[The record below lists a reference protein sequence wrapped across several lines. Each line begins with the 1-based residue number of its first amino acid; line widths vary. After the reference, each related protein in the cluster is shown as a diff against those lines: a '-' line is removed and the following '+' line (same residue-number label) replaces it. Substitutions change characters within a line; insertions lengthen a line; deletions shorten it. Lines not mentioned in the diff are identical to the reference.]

1 MAGELSLA
9 STSAQGIE
17 VAATVAWQLKNELS
31 IIITRLMST
40 FSEPPS
46 PEVLQGLL
54 GKPLS
59 NRLGR
64 ALRLWMLL
72 DCIYGEKDWAASLPQ
87 PFRYPDLR
95 DRLFAPSHDPSETRP
110 AAQLSQACQGTGCLC
125 QRTGRELVLASP
137 WAGSLVAWVA
147 AVAGQT
153 GWTTAQVEAQ
163 VAGCP
168 FATVHRSL
176 RQDLALLAARGWFQS
191 QPRRGYI
198 CLPAGR
204 WPRQQSKEGRVA
216 GSLMAAVPWG
226 EAWPVLE
233 AAALVEPSLVVM
245 LESLWEEGRQLGAES
260 ERRVFLELDYIL
272 TPEAQEQA
280 DDLQAQLA
288 AFWQGGTAGAI
299 QFRTWSARQRR
310 LQEVTGYPVCL
321 HYVRR
326 AKYLT
331 AYGCEAGE
339 APHWHNYRLDR
350 VRSPR
355 FRVLS
360 WDNPGLPEA
369 LRELYQQ
376 GKLPTPG
383 YVREQL
389 AGAWGFDFYLP
400 KALLVMRF
408 PPEFAL
414 DYVDGTVRHPTFV
427 PVAYGELP
435 GLIEREVEDAAEREA
450 LLALVARR
458 SPQDRYYQAWV
469 RLGDIN
475 VVMRLRDWRPLGEVL
490 APLALREQMARE
502 VAAERLHYDESLGTV
517 STLGSAQSL
526 ANNAGW

>member
-1 MAGELSLA
+1 MDAFAEL
-9 STSAQGIE
+9 
-17 VAATVAWQLKNELS
+17 
-31 IIITRLMST
+31 
-40 FSEPPS
+40 PS
-46 PEVLQGLL
+46 PEVLQWLL

-64 ALRLWMLL
+64 ALRLWVLL
-72 DCIYGEKDWAASLPQ
+72 DRLYGEAGWAGELPQ
-87 PFRYPDLR
+87 PFRYGELR

-110 AAQLSQACQGTGCLC
+110 AAQLSQACVGTGCLC

-176 RQDLALLAARGWFQS
+176 RQDLALLAVRGWLERQ
-191 QPRRGYI
+191 
-198 CLPAGR
+198 
-204 WPRQQSKEGRVA
+204 PRQQGYCCVPSERWPERPSDEGRAA
-216 GSLMAAVPWG
+216 GALLSAMPVG
-226 EAWPVLE
+226 EVLQVLE
-233 AAALVEPSLVVM
+233 AAALVEPSLEVM
-245 LESLWEEGRQLGAES
+245 LEHLGEAWQRLGVVP
-260 ERRVFLELDYIL
+260 ERRVFLELDSIL

-355 FRVLS
+355 FRVLG
-360 WDNPGLPEA
+360 WDDPGLPEG

-376 GKLPTPG
+376 GNLPTPG

-400 KALLVMRF
+400 KALLMMRF
-408 PPEFAL
+408 PPEFAR

-427 PVAYGELP
+427 PVAYEALP
-435 GLIEREVEDAAEREA
+435 GLIRREVEDAAEREA
-450 LLALVARR
+450 LLALLARR
-458 SPQDRYYQAWV
+458 SPQDRYYRAWV

-490 APLALREQMARE
+490 APLVLREQMTRE
-502 VAAERLHYDESLGTV
+502 VAAERRHYDG
-517 STLGSAQSL
+517 
-526 ANNAGW
+526 